1 MSNFPT
7 CIQSCPH
14 PDLIHMDLILMY
26 TFRGSDQLDPNLAT
40 NQHNSDFGQLVANQ
54 LDHAQ
59 N

>member
-1 MSNFPT
+1 
-7 CIQSCPH
+7 
-14 PDLIHMDLILMY
+14 MDLILMY